1 MFTEHILCAL
11 LIYMFSK
18 YSGFFFFFSCGEVL
32 RKFSFSSPLPEMCN
46 SDDLAYVALNW
57 KVSTMLLIVD

>member
-1 MFTEHILCAL
+1 MCTLNLYVLKIQWF
-11 LIYMFSK
+11 
-18 YSGFFFFFSCGEVL
+18 FFFFFSCGEVL